1 MLKSL
6 FGLRQQASHG
16 DRKPISQ
23 VTAKE
28 LHTMLKNDKS
38 IVVVDVRTPRE
49 FEFDGHIAGS
59 ILLPLQ
65 ALRQRI
71 DELPKDKTV
80 VCVCRSGSRSQSA
93 CGMLSQQGFSDIV
106 NLRGGMIG
114 WKISKLPM
122 K

>member
-1 MLKSL
+1 MLRSL
-6 FGLRQQASHG
+6 FGLGQQASSG
-16 DRKPISQ
+16 SGKQISQ
-23 VTAKE
+23 VTAHE
-28 LHTMLKNDKS
+28 LNNMLKTDKS

-49 FEFDGHIAGS
+49 FESDGHIAGS
-59 ILLPLQ
+59 LLLPLQ
-65 ALRQRI
+65 ALHQRI

-93 CGMLSQQGFSDIV
+93 CGMLSQQGFSDVI

-114 WKISKLPM
+114 WKMSKLPT